1 MNTEIIEQKKN
12 TPGRRTKYN
21 KKLVNEICSELAVG
35 KTIRQVLSPAV
46 KNRPCWESFRK
57 WLNLYPELREQYIK
71 AKSDGIEYSLCE
83 AQELL
88 NESLAN
94 SKLKDKTDLGQ
105 THLVKAALDLAK
117 WKAEKL
123 NPSVYG
129 KSNTLAVQNGD
140 NKIVVK
146 WES

>member
-1 MNTEIIEQKKN
+1 MSTELIEQKKN
-12 TPGRRTKYN
+12 IPGRRTKYN
-21 KKLVNEICSELAVG
+21 KKVMSEICSELAIG

-46 KNRPCWESFRK
+46 KGRPCWESFRTY
-57 WLNLYPELREQYIK
+57 LNKYPELREQYSNAK
-71 AKSDGIEYSLCE
+71 ADGIEYSLCQ

-105 THLVKAALDLAK
+105 THLIKAALDLAK

-129 KSNTLAVQNGD
+129 KNNTLAVQNGD

>member
-1 MNTEIIEQKKN
+1 MSTEIIEQKKN
-12 TPGRRTKYN
+12 PVGRRSKYN
-21 KKLVNEICSELAVG
+21 KKLASEICEELAIG
-35 KTIRQVLSPAV
+35 RTIRQVLAPAV
-46 KNRPCWESFRK
+46 KGRPVWETFRK
-57 WLNLYPELREQYIK
+57 WLNLYPELREEYVK

-88 NESLAN
+88 NEALSN

-123 NPSVYG
+123 NPHIYG